1 MIIKQIDFEEIKTV
15 WASKLWPNRVSP
27 IKSYSAM
34 LFMGDSSGKF
44 SEQPTRFLAGYIND
58 KIVAVNSLH
67 LAERYMARSRGLW
80 VDENYRGQGLGIKIL
95 NASSDLAQELNA
107 QAIWSFPRQ
116 SSIKTYLGAGFIQTS
131 QWLDDGEFGPNCYAI
146 KTLIDTK

>member
-1 MIIKQIDFEEIKTV
+1 MIIKQINFEEIKSV
-15 WASKLWPNRVSP
+15 WSTKLWPNRVSP

-44 SEQPTRFLAGYIND
+44 SDQPTIFLAGYIDNN
-58 KIVAVNSLH
+58 IVAVNSVH
-67 LAERYMARSRGLW
+67 LAEHYMARSRGLW

-95 NASSDLAQELNA
+95 NTSGEVAHELGA

-116 SSIKTYLGAGFIQTS
+116 SSIKTYKAAGFIQTS
-131 QWLDDGEFGPNCYAI
+131 SWLDDGEFGPNCYAI

>member
-1 MIIKQIDFEEIKTV
+1 MIIKQINFEEIKTV
-15 WASKLWPNRVSP
+15 WASKLWPSRISP

-44 SEQPTRFLAGYIND
+44 SEQPARFLAGYIDD
-58 KIVAVNSLH
+58 KIVAVNSIH

-95 NASSDLAQELNA
+95 NASSDLARKLGA

-116 SSIKTYLGAGFIQTS
+116 SSFKTYQAVGFIQTS
-131 QWLDDGEFGPNCYAI
+131 LWLDDGEFGPNCYAI
-146 KTLIDTK
+146 KTLIDTN